1 MGSTMNG
8 KLIIFEG
15 VDGGGTTTQANLL
28 RNALL
33 DLDLPVHVT
42 EEPSQGPVGNLI
54 RQILHGRLISVTPTG
69 MGPPSWG
76 VMALLFAADRL
87 DHVESE
93 ILLNLRDGINVI
105 SDRYVYSSVVYQT
118 VTSGDDANEE
128 WITTLNKYAPPADLI
143 FYLDVDAREAHRRR
157 LARRIGHELYEDSD
171 LQEKIAEKYKKIMN
185 RIKAG
190 RVVMVDGNASVA
202 KVHETCLAEVR
213 PLLGL

>member
-1 MGSTMNG
+1 MNG

-15 VDGGGTTTQANLL
+15 IDGGGTTTQANLL
-28 RNALL
+28 RNALM
-33 DLDLPVHVT
+33 DLDIPVHIT

-54 RQILHGRLISVTPTG
+54 RQILHGRLISITPTG

-105 SDRYVYSSVVYQT
+105 SDRYVYSSIVYQT

-128 WITTLNKYAPPADLI
+128 WIASLNKYASPADLI
-143 FYLDVDAREAHRRR
+143 FYLDVESGEAQRRR
-157 LARRIGHELYEDSD
+157 LARRIGHELYEDNE
-171 LQEKIAEKYKKIMN
+171 LQEKIAQKYKRTMEN
-185 RIKAG
+185 IKSG
-190 RVVMVDGNASVA
+190 KVVVVDGNASTS
-202 KVHETCLAEVR
+202 KVHETCLAETR
-213 PLLGL
+213 EFLGV

>member
-1 MGSTMNG
+1 MNG

-15 VDGGGTTTQANLL
+15 IDGGGTTTQANLL

-33 DLDLPVHVT
+33 DLDVPVHIT

-54 RQILHGRLISVTPTG
+54 RQILHGRLISVTQTG

-128 WITTLNKYAPPADLI
+128 WIITLNKYAPPADLI
-143 FYLDVDAREAHRRR
+143 FYLDVDPKEAHRRR
-157 LARRIGHELYEDSD
+157 LNRRIGHELYEDNE
-171 LQEKIAEKYKKIMN
+171 LQEKIAEKYTWAIDKI
-185 RIKAG
+185 KSG
-190 RVVMVDGNASVA
+190 KVVVIDGNAPTG
-202 KVHETCLAEVR
+202 KVHETCLAEAMEF
-213 PLLGL
+213 LGV